1 LAVVLGAAN
10 GQSRTATAKNLL
22 RHASTAPSAGTT
34 VQQIANMPVSEGFP
48 PDVGEE
54 VCPPRRGAPVRS
66 ARELKGYGVSLGQF
80 DRRDEAS
87 MALRIW
93 SEAGD
98 MKATHA
104 VKGLLQLHK
113 TPGYSAMIWNLAQ
126 EEAQAFCQF
135 MKERNENCVVMGP
148 EVLKGF
154 TEAAP
159 PPKSK
164 SGKAKRKRMK
174 KKT

>member
-1 LAVVLGAAN
+1 
-10 GQSRTATAKNLL
+10 
-22 RHASTAPSAGTT
+22 
-34 VQQIANMPVSEGFP
+34 
-48 PDVGEE
+48 
-54 VCPPRRGAPVRS
+54 
-66 ARELKGYGVSLGQF
+66 VSLGQF

-98 MKATHA
+98 MNTAHA
-104 VKGLLQLHK
+104 VKGLLQMNQ

-126 EEAQAFCQF
+126 EEAQAFCRF
-135 MKERNENCVVMGP
+135 MKERNENCAVMGP

-154 TEAAP
+154 ADAAP

-164 SGKAKRKRMK
+164 PAKAKRKRKRK
-174 KKT
+174 KA